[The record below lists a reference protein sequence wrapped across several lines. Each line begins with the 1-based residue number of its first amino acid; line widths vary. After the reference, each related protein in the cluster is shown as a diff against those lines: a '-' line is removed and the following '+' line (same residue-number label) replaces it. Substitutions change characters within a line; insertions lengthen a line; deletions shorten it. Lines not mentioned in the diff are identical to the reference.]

1 MAKPKC
7 SFCGKNA
14 AKRYCP
20 SLDQLIC
27 PVCCGTNRL
36 RDISCQED
44 CRYLDHEE
52 YQQEKC
58 KQKEL
63 NAILTEVPHSQHDD
77 IFKNERAASIA
88 YQFETFFAD
97 CYIKGDFNLRDQ
109 KVKNALTN
117 LYFLKFKGEHI
128 KTDDFMTVLIEL
140 YDQISGEY
148 DSRDLIGKV
157 ILRMIISIKNMTG
170 GQFGAYGYLNYLKN
184 NIHPSSLNETNEPV
198 FEFKD
203 GRIKEYDELLKD
215 LNKSDLDL

>member
-7 SFCGKNA
+7 SLCGKKK

-36 RDISCQED
+36 RNISCQED

-52 YQQEKC
+52 YQQETR

-63 NAILTEVPHSQHDD
+63 NAIL
-77 IFKNERAASIA
+77 
-88 YQFETFFAD
+88 
-97 CYIKGDFNLRDQ
+97 
-109 KVKNALTN
+109 
-117 LYFLKFKGEHI
+117 
-128 KTDDFMTVLIEL
+128 
-140 YDQISGEY
+140 
-148 DSRDLIGKV
+148 
-157 ILRMIISIKNMTG
+157 
-170 GQFGAYGYLNYLKN
+170 
-184 NIHPSSLNETNEPV
+184 NEPV

>member
-7 SFCGKNA
+7 SLCGKKA

-36 RDISCQED
+36 RNISCQED

-58 KQKEL
+58 KQKKL
-63 NAILTEVPHSQHDD
+63 NAILAKVPHSQHDD
-77 IFKNERAASIA
+77 IFRNESAASIA
-88 YQFETFFAD
+88 YKFESFFAD
-97 CYIKGDFNLRDQ
+97 CHINGDFNLRDQ
-109 KVKNALTN
+109 KVKNSLTN
-117 LYFLKFKGEHI
+117 LYFLKFEGEHI
-128 KTDDFMTVLIEL
+128 KTDDFMAILIEL
-140 YDQISGEY
+140 YDQISSEY
-148 DSRDLIGKV
+148 DSQDLIDKV

-184 NIHPSSLNETNEPV
+184 NIHPSSLNGQNGPII
-198 FEFKD
+198 EFKD
-203 GRIKEYDELLKD
+203 GRMTEYDKLLKD

>member
-7 SFCGKNA
+7 GYCGKKA

-20 SLDQLIC
+20 SLDKLIC

-36 RDISCQED
+36 KNISCKED

-52 YQQEKC
+52 YQQRIR

-63 NAILTEVPHSQHDD
+63 NAMLAEVPHSEHND

-97 CYIKGDFNLRDQ
+97 CYVKGDFNLTDQ
-109 KVKNALTN
+109 NVKNALTK
-117 LYFLKFKGEHI
+117 LYFLKFEDEHI
-128 KTDDFMTVLIEL
+128 KTDDFMALLIEL
-140 YDQISGEY
+140 YDRISGEY
-148 DSRDLIGKV
+148 DSQDLIGKV

-170 GQFGAYGYLNYLKN
+170 GPFGAHGYLNYLKN
-184 NIHPSSLNETNEPV
+184 NIHPASLNGTNGTIA
-198 FEFKD
+198 EFKD
-203 GRIKEYDELLKD
+203 GRMMEYNKLRKD
-215 LNKSDLDL
+215 

>member
-7 SFCGKNA
+7 SLCWKKA

-36 RDISCQED
+36 RNISCQED

-52 YQQEKC
+52 YLQETR

-63 NAILTEVPHSQHDD
+63 NAILAEVPHSENND

-88 YQFETFFAD
+88 YQFESFFAD
-97 CYIKGDFNLRDQ
+97 CHIKGDFDLRDL
-109 KVKNALTN
+109 KVKNGLTN
-117 LYFLKFKGEHI
+117 LYFLKFEGENI
-128 KTDDFMTVLIEL
+128 KTDDFMVVLIEL
-140 YDQISGEY
+140 YDQISSKY
-148 DSRDLIGKV
+148 DSQDLIGKV
-157 ILRMIISIKNMTG
+157 ILRMIISIKKMTG

-184 NIHPSSLNETNEPV
+184 NIHPSSLKGTKGPIIEY
-198 FEFKD
+198 KD
-203 GRIKEYDELLKD
+203 GRMTQYDM
-215 LNKSDLDL
+215 